1 MINAPVSLFPMYIF
15 ITAAI
20 VCFAAWGHIIPLP
33 GWMQTL
39 GLYAGMAAFVFA
51 CMAGLDW
58 MVDRVTRYANIDDLL
73 DPDARIA
80 EAVCKANHEQL
91 ECLYNLYGFAP
102 EPVTPA
108 DYVTLDD
115 GTAVDRQSILQ
126 IAQNANGLNL
136 RPENK
141 YTANQ
146 PGIRYAHDALGRV
159 GAIETGRGSRGP
171 RKKDVQLFDAIVERA
186 KSNGG

>member
-1 MINAPVSLFPMYIF
+1 MINAPVSLVPMYIF

-20 VCFAAWGHIIPLP
+20 VCFAAWGKIIPLP
-33 GWMQTL
+33 DWVQVL
-39 GLYAGMAAFVFA
+39 SLYLGMAAFVFA

-102 EPVTPA
+102 EPVPPS

-171 RKKDVQLFDAIVERA
+171 RIRDMAKWEKIIEMVKAKK
-186 KSNGG
+186 G